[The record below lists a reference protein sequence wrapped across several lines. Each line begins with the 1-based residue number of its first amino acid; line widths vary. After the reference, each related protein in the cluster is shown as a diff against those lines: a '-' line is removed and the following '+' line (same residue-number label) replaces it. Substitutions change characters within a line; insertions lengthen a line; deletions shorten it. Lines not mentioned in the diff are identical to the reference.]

1 MALPIINAPTY
12 EVAVPSSKE
21 KINYRPFLVKEEK
34 ILLLALEDGTAGALN
49 AALKQIVNNCTYEK
63 LDVST
68 MATFDLEFIFLR
80 IRAKSVG
87 EVSKLSLL
95 AEDDG
100 ETYVE
105 VEIPLEKI
113 IVDFP
118 KDHTDTVKLTDTIGV
133 VLRYPTY
140 ETLAEMDDLPSEM
153 SGVERVFTLMAKCV
167 DRIYDAETVHE
178 RIDFNEEELETFLNS
193 LSPQQFADV
202 QKFFDTMPKLQHQ
215 VKFTNP
221 NTKKKN
227 TVTLEGLQSFF
238 A

>member
-34 ILLLALEDGTAGALN
+34 ILLLALEDGSAGALN

-63 LDVST
+63 LEVDKL
-68 MATFDLEFIFLR
+68 ATFDLEFIFLR

-87 EVSKLSLL
+87 EVSTLSLL

-113 IVDFP
+113 TVDFP

-133 VLRYPTY
+133 VLKYPTY
-140 ETLAEMDDLPSEM
+140 ETLAEMDDLPSET
-153 SGVERVFTLMAKCV
+153 SGVERVFTLMSKCV
-167 DRIYDAETVHE
+167 DRIFDAETVHE

>member
-63 LDVST
+63 LDVNKL
-68 MATFDLEFIFLR
+68 ATFDLEFIFLR

-87 EVSKLSLL
+87 EISTLSLL

-113 IVDFP
+113 TVDFP

-140 ETLAEMDDLPSEM
+140 ETLAEMNDLPDETA
-153 SGVERVFTLMAKCV
+153 GVERIFTLMSKCV

-178 RIDFNEEELETFLNS
+178 RIDFNACN
-193 LSPQQFADV
+193 
-202 QKFFDTMPKLQHQ
+202 KLIAIP
-215 VKFTNP
+215 V
-221 NTKKKN
+221 
-227 TVTLEGLQSFF
+227 
-238 A
+238 

>member
-34 ILLLALEDGTAGALN
+34 ILLLALEDGSAGALN

-63 LDVST
+63 LEVDKL
-68 MATFDLEFIFLR
+68 ATFDLEFIFLR

-87 EVSKLSLL
+87 EVSTLSLL

-113 IVDFP
+113 TVDFP

-140 ETLAEMDDLPSEM
+140 ETLAEMNDLPDET
-153 SGVERVFTLMAKCV
+153 SGVERIFTLMSKCV

>member
-49 AALKQIVNNCTYEK
+49 GALKQIVNNCTYEK

-100 ETYVE
+100 ETYVD

-140 ETLAEMDDLPSEM
+140 ETLAEMNDLPDET
-153 SGVERVFTLMAKCV
+153 SGVERIFILMSKCV

-221 NTKKKN
+221 KTKKKN
-227 TVTLEGLQSFF
+227 TVILEGLQSFF

>member
-34 ILLLALEDGTAGALN
+34 ILLLALEDGSAGALN

-113 IVDFP
+113 VVDFP

-140 ETLAEMDDLPSEM
+140 ETLAEMDGLPSEM

-167 DRIYDAETVHE
+167 DRIFDAETVHE

-202 QKFFDTMPKLQHQ
+202 QKFF
-215 VKFTNP
+215 
-221 NTKKKN
+221 
-227 TVTLEGLQSFF
+227 
-238 A
+238 

>member
-63 LDVST
+63 LEVDKL
-68 MATFDLEFIFLR
+68 ATFDLEFIFLR

-87 EVSKLSLL
+87 EVSTLSLL

-113 IVDFP
+113 TVDFP

-140 ETLAEMDDLPSEM
+140 ETLAEMNDLPDET
-153 SGVERVFTLMAKCV
+153 SGVERIFILMSKCV

>member
-34 ILLLALEDGTAGALN
+34 ILLLALEDGSAGALN

-63 LDVST
+63 LEVDKL
-68 MATFDLEFIFLR
+68 ATFDLEFIFLR

-87 EVSKLSLL
+87 EVSTLSLL

-113 IVDFP
+113 TVDFP

-140 ETLAEMDDLPSEM
+140 ETLAEMNDLPDET
-153 SGVERVFTLMAKCV
+153 SGVERIFILMSKCV

>member
-68 MATFDLEFIFLR
+68 LATFDLEFIFLR

-113 IVDFP
+113 VVDFP

-140 ETLAEMDDLPSEM
+140 ETLAEMDDLPKEM
-153 SGVERVFTLMAKCV
+153 SGVERVFTLMSKCV
-167 DRIYDAETVHE
+167 DRIFDAETVHE

>member
-63 LDVST
+63 LEVDKL
-68 MATFDLEFIFLR
+68 ATFDLEFIFLR

-140 ETLAEMDDLPSEM
+140 ETLAEMDDLPKEM
-153 SGVERVFTLMAKCV
+153 SGVERVFTLMSKCV

>member
-68 MATFDLEFIFLR
+68 MATFDLEFVFLR

-87 EVSKLSLL
+87 EISKLSLL

-100 ETYVE
+100 ETYVA
-105 VEIPLEKI
+105 VDVPLEEI
-113 IVDFP
+113 EVDFP
-118 KDHTDTVKLTDTIGV
+118 QDHTNNIKLTDSIGV
-133 VLRYPTY
+133 MFNYPTY
-140 ETLAEMDDLPSEM
+140 ETLDKMDNLDEE
-153 SGVERVFTLMAKCV
+153 SGIERVFALMASCV
-167 DRIYDAETVHE
+167 NQIYEGETIHE
-178 RIDFNEEELETFLNS
+178 RIDFSDKELNDFLNS

-202 QKFFDTMPKLQHQ
+202 QKFFDTMPKLSYEA
-215 VKFTNP
+215 KFKNP
-221 NTKKKN
+221 KTKKNNK
-227 TVTLEGLQSFF
+227 VTLEGLQSFF

>member
-34 ILLLALEDGTAGALN
+34 ILLLALEDGSAGALN

-87 EVSKLSLL
+87 EVSTLSLL

-113 IVDFP
+113 TVDFP

-140 ETLAEMDDLPSEM
+140 ETLAEMNDLPDET
-153 SGVERVFTLMAKCV
+153 SGVERIFILMSKCV

>member
-1 MALPIINAPTY
+1 MALPIINAPMY

-34 ILLLALEDGTAGALN
+34 ILLLALEDGSAGALN
-49 AALKQIVNNCTYEK
+49 GALKHIVNNCTYEK
-63 LDVST
+63 LDVT
-68 MATFDLEFIFLR
+68 NLATFDIEFIFLR

-87 EVSKLSLL
+87 EISKLSLL

-105 VEIPLEKI
+105 VEIPLEE
-113 IVDFP
+113 IVVNFP
-118 KDHTDTVKLTDTIGV
+118 KDHINTIKLTDTIGV
-133 VLRYPTY
+133 ILKYPTY
-140 ETLAEMDDLPSEM
+140 ETLAEMNDLPDGTP
-153 SGVERVFTLMAKCV
+153 GVERVFLLMSKCV
-167 DRIYDAETVHE
+167 DKIFDGETVHE

-193 LSPQQFADV
+193 LSPQQFAEV
-202 QKFFDTMPKLQHQ
+202 QKFFDTMPKLQHK

-221 NTKKKN
+221 KTKKKN

>member
-63 LDVST
+63 LEVDKL
-68 MATFDLEFIFLR
+68 ATFDLEFIFLR

-87 EVSKLSLL
+87 EVSTLSLL

-113 IVDFP
+113 TVDFP
-118 KDHTDTVKLTDTIGV
+118 KDHTDTVKMTDTIGV

-140 ETLAEMDDLPSEM
+140 ETLAEMNDLPDET
-153 SGVERVFTLMAKCV
+153 SGVERIFILMSKCV

-227 TVTLEGLQSFF
+227 TVILEGLQSFF

>member
-68 MATFDLEFIFLR
+68 LATFDLEFIFLR

-113 IVDFP
+113 VVDFP
-118 KDHTDTVKLTDTIGV
+118 KDHTNTVKLTDTIGV
-133 VLRYPTY
+133 ILRYPTY
-140 ETLAEMDDLPSEM
+140 DTLAEMDDLPSEM
-153 SGVERVFTLMAKCV
+153 SGVERVFTLMSKCV
-167 DRIYDAETVHE
+167 ERIYDAETVHE

>member
-49 AALKQIVNNCTYEK
+49 VALKQIVNNCTYEK

-113 IVDFP
+113 VVDFP
-118 KDHTDTVKLTDTIGV
+118 KDHTNTVKLTDTIGV
-133 VLRYPTY
+133 ILRYPTY
-140 ETLAEMDDLPSEM
+140 DTLAEMDDLPSEM
-153 SGVERVFTLMAKCV
+153 SGVERVFTLMSKCV
-167 DRIYDAETVHE
+167 DRIFDAETVHE

-221 NTKKKN
+221 KTKKKN

>member
-1 MALPIINAPTY
+1 MSY
-12 EVAVPSSKE
+12 WEGS
-21 KINYRPFLVKEEK
+21 
-34 ILLLALEDGTAGALN
+34 
-49 AALKQIVNNCTYEK
+49 
-63 LDVST
+63 
-68 MATFDLEFIFLR
+68 
-80 IRAKSVG
+80 G

-113 IVDFP
+113 VVDFP
-118 KDHTDTVKLTDTIGV
+118 KDHTNTVKLTDTIGL

-140 ETLAEMDDLPSEM
+140 ETLAEMGDLPSEM
-153 SGVERVFTLMAKCV
+153 SGVERVFTLMSKCV

-221 NTKKKN
+221 KTKKKN

-238 A
+238 G

>member
-63 LDVST
+63 LEVDKL
-68 MATFDLEFIFLR
+68 ATFDLEFIFLR

-133 VLRYPTY
+133 VLKYPTY
-140 ETLAEMDDLPSEM
+140 ETLAEMDDLPSET
-153 SGVERVFTLMAKCV
+153 SGVERVFTLMSKCV
-167 DRIYDAETVHE
+167 DRIFDAETVHE

>member
-63 LDVST
+63 LEVDKL
-68 MATFDLEFIFLR
+68 ATFDLEFIFLR

-140 ETLAEMDDLPSEM
+140 ETLAEMDDLPRDM
-153 SGVERVFTLMAKCV
+153 SGVERVFTLMSKCV
-167 DRIYDAETVHE
+167 DRIFDAETVHE

>member
-34 ILLLALEDGTAGALN
+34 ILLLALEDGSAGALN

-87 EVSKLSLL
+87 EVSTLSLL

-113 IVDFP
+113 TVDFP

-140 ETLAEMDDLPSEM
+140 ETLAEMNDLPDET
-153 SGVERVFTLMAKCV
+153 SGVERIFILMSKCV

-221 NTKKKN
+221 KTKKKN